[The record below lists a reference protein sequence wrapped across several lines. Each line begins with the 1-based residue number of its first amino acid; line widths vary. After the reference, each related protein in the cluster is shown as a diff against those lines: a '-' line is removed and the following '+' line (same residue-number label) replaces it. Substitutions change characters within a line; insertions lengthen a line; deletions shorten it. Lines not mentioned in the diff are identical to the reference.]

1 MSRTT
6 YRLIFLALGLGL
18 IVVIVGAVLLA
29 PSGDPAELPDDVE
42 LFSPADGSTVLE
54 QTSVVLDLAP
64 GYLAVFT
71 IDGLVVPTD
80 QVIFTEVT
88 GRHEF
93 IPGPGKVIERWA
105 TGFHVVEAS
114 WDQVSGLPDPGSM
127 TWSFRVS

>member
-1 MSRTT
+1 VSQTT

-29 PSGDPAELPDDVE
+29 PSGEPTELPDAVE
-42 LFSPADGSTVLE
+42 HFTPADGATVLE

-64 GYLAVFT
+64 GYAATLT
-71 IDGLVVPTD
+71 IDGLVIPAEE
-80 QVIFTEVT
+80 VIFTDVT

-93 IPGPGKVIERWA
+93 IPGPGKTIERWA
-105 TGFHVVEAS
+105 TGFHVVEAR
-114 WDQVSGLPDPGSM
+114 WDRISDLPDPGSV